1 MIPLGGNLMK
11 AETAL
16 ETSRTYGIDF
26 DKGRCIG
33 MVNGLDA
40 VRQAVYK
47 ILRTDRFTHLIYDAN
62 YGSELT
68 GLQGRNQGYVR
79 SEIKRLIKEALLAD
93 DRISG
98 VENKRITITGDEA
111 LATFTVVS
119 IFGDFKSE
127 VTMNV

>member
-1 MIPLGGNLMK
+1 MIPLGGNLMT
-11 AETAL
+11 AEVAQ
-16 ETSRTYGIDF
+16 ETSRTYSIDF
-26 DKGRCIG
+26 AKGRCSG
-33 MVNGLDA
+33 MIDGLDA
-40 VRQAVYK
+40 VKQAVYK
-47 ILRTDRFTHLIYDAN
+47 ILRTDRFSYLIYDVN

-79 SEIKRLIKEALLAD
+79 SEIERLIKEALLVD

-98 VENKRITITGDEA
+98 VENMRITITGDEA